1 MASFPTTTSS
11 GVTGVKNRRSST
23 AVAGIF
29 SLRPRSSG
37 VDHEGKE
44 TESGAAGGRL
54 SARFLGLR
62 LDEED
67 NKFENEK
74 ATYKAVHRPNGEHLS
89 RVWVHHLEQSGD
101 DETDGCR
108 GCHYIC
114 EESRIYHLLPRAW
127 VTGSGQHRRQE

>member
-67 NKFENEK
+67 NKVARASSQFLLTERE
-74 ATYKAVHRPNGEHLS
+74 LS
-89 RVWVHHLEQSGD
+89 LVREREGD
-101 DETDGCR
+101 
-108 GCHYIC
+108 
-114 EESRIYHLLPRAW
+114 
-127 VTGSGQHRRQE
+127 V